1 MWTLCFGYLR
11 FCAGAASAGALRN
24 FFSFAINPLCA
35 SICLYV
41 VVTFLWVVFVW
52 SSFYQSEIPRG
63 FRLVFWVPLLF
74 GYNMSQTME
83 NWWAIL
89 PSWVVLNPCFAKLPT
104 PCHQGYSANFVNSTS
119 YCGLPECSPNC
130 PKWRSLQV
138 AHCLG
143 WFCTLLVIFGHNNN
157 LQFSIIQKITK
168 LLCSEASFIFL
179 AWQAS
184 FMKIHGK
191 FQKVIS

>member
-1 MWTLCFGYLR
+1 MSPNKVKYFPGCVQVCRHHKIEWKEDWFECEYALNHITLQNWTSR
-11 FCAGAASAGALRN
+11 H
-24 FFSFAINPLCA
+24 
-35 SICLYV
+35 
-41 VVTFLWVVFVW
+41 
-52 SSFYQSEIPRG
+52 
-63 FRLVFWVPLLF
+63 
-74 GYNMSQTME
+74 MSQTME

-89 PSWVVLNPCFAKLPT
+89 PSWVVPNPCFAKLPT